1 MNTDTIYALAS
12 GRGQSGIAII
22 RLSGSEAWST
32 AETLAGK
39 RPIDRR
45 VVLCQLRDPATTEI
59 LDEGLCIGFIG
70 PNSYTGEDV
79 IELHVHGGLAVIA
92 SLLDVLSL
100 RPGLRLAEP
109 GEFTRRA
116 FENGR
121 MDLTEAEAIGDLIK
135 AETKAQRLQAL
146 RQGGGALARLCE
158 DWRGQLIATLAHWE
172 AALDFSEEELPTDIE
187 AKVQSTVISLV
198 DDISKNLNDNS
209 AGELLR
215 DGLQIAIIGPP
226 NAGKSSLLNA
236 LAKRDVAIVS
246 ALAGT
251 TRDVLEVHLDL
262 NGYPVILADT
272 AGVRDGGQAI
282 EREGIRRALQQA
294 AEADLKL
301 AVFDVADWPEAYE
314 AFSDLLNDACLIAVN
329 KTDIKSREV
338 RGEPQGPEIY
348 SISAKTGAGLT
359 SLIRA
364 ILAVAER
371 GMGGHGQPIITR
383 VRHREALQDCVVALR
398 AFNSRSDWNQNPEI
412 AGEHL
417 RIAARALARV
427 TGRMD
432 IEDVLDVIFRDF
444 CVGK

>member
-158 DWRGQLIATLAHWE
+158 EWRGQLIATLAHWE

-301 AVFDVADWPEAYE
+301 AVFDVADWPEAWE
-314 AFSDLLNDACLIAVN
+314 AFSDLLSDGCLIAVN
-329 KTDIKSREV
+329 KTDISSRQV
-338 RGEPQGPEIY
+338 RGEPQGLEIY

-359 SLIRA
+359 NLINA
-364 ILAVAER
+364 IIAVAER

-383 VRHREALQDCVVALR
+383 VRHREALQDCVMALR
-398 AFNSRSDWNQNPEI
+398 AFSSRSDWHQNPEI